1 MKLLTKTSLN
11 FLSITLFIFLFGIVA
26 FYFLLRGQVNQ
37 NINLDLEKRKA
48 SIIKQLNASD
58 TENRIPPN
66 PNERIIID
74 LITGDNKIPDVIYTD
89 TLIFDVAQHRYIP
102 FRKLGFITTHN
113 NQRIY
118 IRIFKSLE
126 ESDLLIVRI
135 FLMLT
140 VLFIALI
147 VTLLI
152 MNRITLK
159 QSWKIFY
166 NTINNLSNYNVN
178 KHEQFALQE
187 SEIKEFEDLNR
198 VIQTMTDRINA
209 DYINLKEFTENAS
222 HEIQNPLAI
231 INSKMELLLQSGDL
245 SENHYKAVVD
255 AYEASNRISRL
266 NKTLILLAK
275 IENRQF
281 PESEEVNIKL
291 IIDNQLELLEDIID
305 SKSIITKNNIE
316 KDFSVMMNPYLA
328 EILFMNLIKNAI
340 RHNVDKGQ
348 IIINQTENTIEVS
361 NTGPVQNMNSEDL
374 FKRFR
379 KFSNSSESLGLGLS
393 IVKKISEVYD
403 FHIFYEYNNMHRFF
417 IKFND
422 LK

>member
-1 MKLLTKTSLN
+1 MKLLTKTTLN

-26 FYFLLRGQVNQ
+26 FYFLLRSQVNN
-37 NINLDLEKRKA
+37 NINFELEKRKA
-48 SIIKQLNASD
+48 SIIKQLSNTDPA
-58 TENRIPPN
+58 NRIPPN

-74 LITGDNKIPDVIYTD
+74 VLADYNKIPDVIYAD
-89 TLIFDVAQHRYIP
+89 TLIFDELQHRYIP
-102 FRKLGFITTHN
+102 FRKLGFVATHN
-113 NQRIY
+113 DQKIY

-135 FLMLT
+135 FLILT
-140 VLFIALI
+140 GLVIALI
-147 VTLLI
+147 VSLLL
-152 MNRITLK
+152 MNRITLQ

-166 NTINNLSNYNVN
+166 STIRNLSKYDVN

-187 SEIKEFEDLNR
+187 SDITEFEDLNN

-209 DYINLKEFTENAS
+209 DYINLKEYTENAS

-231 INSKMELLLQSGDL
+231 INSKMELLLQSSDL
-245 SENHYKAVVD
+245 SENHYQAVVD

-281 PESEEVNIKL
+281 PESEPVNLKL
-291 IIDNQLELLEDIID
+291 IIDNQLELLEDILE
-305 SKSIITKNNIE
+305 SKKIQTKNTIHTNFTIT
-316 KDFSVMMNPYLA
+316 MNPYLA

-348 IIINQTENTIEVS
+348 IIIQQTANTIKIY
-361 NTGPVQNMNSEDL
+361 NTGSVLKIDSKDL
-374 FKRFR
+374 FKRF
-379 KFSNSSESLGLGLS
+379 KKSSDSSESLGLGLS
-393 IVKKISEVYD
+393 IVKKICEVYD
-403 FHIFYEYNNMHRFF
+403 FHISYEYDEMHQF
-417 IKFND
+417 IVKFGD
-422 LK
+422 